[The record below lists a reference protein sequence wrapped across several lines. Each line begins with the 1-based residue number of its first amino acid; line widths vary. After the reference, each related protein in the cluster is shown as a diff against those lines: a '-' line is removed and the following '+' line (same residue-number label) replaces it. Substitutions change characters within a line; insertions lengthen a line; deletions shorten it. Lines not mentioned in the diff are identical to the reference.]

1 MMAIGRTCLLGMLL
15 ALWLVRFMCI
25 TQHSECALKDGG
37 FKAVFVVVFF
47 CFRDELLKIDFE
59 VLTKNQSIHQSN
71 LRRWKQKFLHA
82 VCYQNLGGYN
92 IRQILNK
99 LWWYDGGALRKVI
112 LLEHLWTSIKQC
124 QKTNSR
130 AHTNSRRQT
139 RQANNCCV
147 THSCSAMSFWMSRY
161 EGVLDLK

>member
-1 MMAIGRTCLLGMLL
+1 M
-15 ALWLVRFMCI
+15 LVRYASGPLIGQIYVHFTTFRVC
-25 TQHSECALKDGG
+25 SERWRILGSFCCC
-37 FKAVFVVVFF
+37 FFF